1 MFEIIEI
8 GGHSKKNICRE
19 HRSVD
24 CISDLKPV
32 WWFSGLPSC
41 GSFLRAD
48 LPPTAPFTTP
58 SLPPSTNP
66 LTTPSPASPQSCPAN
81 ALHTSHTELQIAEQH
96 LHCTAVDQVLLKND
110 FPASTGLRFPPV
122 RSQFYASISHIPC
135 FSSNC
140 PPYCSPLFTFYLS
153 RKGQNNRSGHYWLV
167 KTQEDTVVPKN
178 IHPRPAR
185 SSQGPL
191 GPLWAIW
198 ATLGHF
204 GPLGPLSAT
213 LGHLGHYGPFGPHWA
228 TFGHL
233 GHLAH
238 SLPLWATLG
247 HLAYY

>member
-1 MFEIIEI
+1 M
-8 GGHSKKNICRE
+8 
-19 HRSVD
+19 
-24 CISDLKPV
+24 
-32 WWFSGLPSC
+32 
-41 GSFLRAD
+41 
-48 LPPTAPFTTP
+48 
-58 SLPPSTNP
+58 
-66 LTTPSPASPQSCPAN
+66 TTPSPASPQSCPAN

-96 LHCTAVDQVLLKND
+96 LHTAAVDQVLLKND

-198 ATLGHF
+198 ATLGHL
-204 GPLGPLSAT
+204 GHSRPLWVIWAT
-213 LGHLGHYGPFGPHWA
+213 MAHLGHTGPLLAIWAIWPTLCHFG
-228 TFGHL
+228 
-233 GHLAH
+233 
-238 SLPLWATLG
+238 PLWATLR
-247 HLAYY
+247 HSAYSGPFGQLWAIWATLGPFGPFRPLWAT